1 MRPSQNNIFDIHP
14 YAIRLLVRL
23 WLGFFQFKE
32 HKFVYCFQHT
42 LNPLYDCDNILKQQ
56 HIYFFTA
63 LLLTL

>member
-1 MRPSQNNIFDIHP
+1 MRPSKNNIFDIHP

-42 LNPLYDCDNILKQQ
+42 LNPLYDCDNN
-56 HIYFFTA
+56 F
-63 LLLTL
+63 